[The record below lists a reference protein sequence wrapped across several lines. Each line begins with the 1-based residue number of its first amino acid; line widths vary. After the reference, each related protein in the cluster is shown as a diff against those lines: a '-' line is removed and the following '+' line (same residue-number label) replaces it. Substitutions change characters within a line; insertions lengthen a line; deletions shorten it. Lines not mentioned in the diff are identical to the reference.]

1 MKRKIL
7 TLLLLISLGFV
18 SMAQTETKL
27 KIDNLKTEKEV
38 ENFVKSFDRKR
49 YERFTISK
57 IQDIKNRYGE
67 KNNFCKKIADS
78 LNITK
83 SFYKADFDQ
92 NGLTDILV
100 IGKYYDFNI
109 FVAMDFGKDSLK
121 LYTLTRRSFQN
132 CVVPE
137 ISKIGDKTV
146 INYYDDS
153 EPNEIIKK
161 VLVYKFGDFIEYN
174 NNPKE
179 YNIEKIEY
187 QTTMCYGTCPKF
199 SITIDKNKNGTFD
212 AQNYN
217 RKERKRKEIKG
228 EFTTTIKEE
237 DYNNVIE
244 LLNYIDFP
252 NLKDN
257 YAVGWTD
264 DQSCTLKITYDN
276 GKIKEI
282 KDYGLIGTFGLNRL
296 YNLMFD
302 LRFSQEWKRNKA
314 GNKKYSAFGK

>member
-237 DYNNVIE
+237 DYNSVIE